1 MARISFGEDGWCA
14 LQGEGFTRDALL
26 RFADAAGRYW
36 QSSAPG
42 ATIYIGYD
50 TRENADESARLAAGA
65 LAAHGMRVK
74 LSDRPCPTPS
84 LSWAVAHDPMAAGGL
99 MVTGGHHRA
108 SYLGIKLRDDEGA
121 PDGGG
126 LSRRILRNMGWK
138 APEELG
144 AYEQCN
150 MVDAHLQAVASF
162 VDAQAIRAARPVVVV
177 DALFG
182 AGQSYAAHLLEYL
195 GAEVHELNG
204 RPDPRLGG
212 AAPDPI
218 PARAMDCMVA
228 TSSEQAAAGYLLDG
242 DADRVAAVCGLGQ
255 FVSPNMIMTLLMEHL
270 VENRGMRGR
279 VITSSAG
286 SALIQRQARR
296 LGLPLAVVPTG
307 YSWVWGEMARGDVL
321 LGGEESGAIGIP
333 AHMSERDPF
342 VVLALLTEYMAV
354 SGKSLPELVAH
365 EEEVLGR
372 MLYARRD
379 VAVDPVTID
388 VLNNVLPG
396 VNPTN
401 VAGRRPVAID
411 HADGLRVTLE
421 NDSWVLIRPSGN
433 DMVMRVYA
441 EAPTAEERDELLRY
455 GCDIVGGDE

>member
-1 MARISFGEDGWCA
+1 
-14 LQGEGFTRDALL
+14 
-26 RFADAAGRYW
+26 
-36 QSSAPG
+36 
-42 ATIYIGYD
+42 
-50 TRENADESARLAAGA
+50 
-65 LAAHGMRVK
+65 
-74 LSDRPCPTPS
+74 
-84 LSWAVAHDPMAAGGL
+84 
-99 MVTGGHHRA
+99 
-108 SYLGIKLRDDEGA
+108 
-121 PDGGG
+121 
-126 LSRRILRNMGWK
+126 
-138 APEELG
+138 
-144 AYEQCN
+144 
-150 MVDAHLQAVASF
+150 
-162 VDAQAIRAARPVVVV
+162 
-177 DALFG
+177 
-182 AGQSYAAHLLEYL
+182 
-195 GAEVHELNG
+195 
-204 RPDPRLGG
+204 
-212 AAPDPI
+212 
-218 PARAMDCMVA
+218 
-228 TSSEQAAAGYLLDG
+228 
-242 DADRVAAVCGLGQ
+242 
-255 FVSPNMIMTLLMEHL
+255 
-270 VENRGMRGR
+270 
-279 VITSSAG
+279 
-286 SALIQRQARR
+286 
-296 LGLPLAVVPTG
+296 
-307 YSWVWGEMARGDVL
+307 MARGDVL